1 MNSNVKNIFDIIEE
15 IKQNITDNQYKI
27 IMNNLMVLNG
37 GKKDIEQEII
47 LKHTIDQVCFL
58 YQYISF
64 IEDDNIKQIF
74 TNRIELLDSNLKK
87 LFNYNFEVISE

>member
-1 MNSNVKNIFDIIEE
+1 MNTNVKNIFDIIEE

-27 IMNNLMVLNG
+27 IMDNLMVLNRE
-37 GKKDIEQEII
+37 KIDIEQDII
-47 LKHTIDQVCFL
+47 LKYTIDQVCFL
-58 YQYISF
+58 YRYIPF

-74 TNRIELLDSNLKK
+74 TNCIELLDSNLKN

>member
-1 MNSNVKNIFDIIEE
+1 MNTNVECIYKIVEE

-27 IMNNLMVLNG
+27 IMDNLMVLNRE
-37 GKKDIEQEII
+37 KIDIEQDII

-58 YQYISF
+58 YQCISF

-74 TNRIELLDSNLKK
+74 TNRIELLDSNLKN
-87 LFNYNFEVISE
+87 LFNYDFEVISE

>member
-1 MNSNVKNIFDIIEE
+1 MNTNVECIYQVIEE

-27 IMNNLMVLNG
+27 IMDNLMVLNG
-37 GKKDIEQEII
+37 EKKDIEQEII

>member
-1 MNSNVKNIFDIIEE
+1 MNSNVKNIYQVIEE

-27 IMNNLMVLNG
+27 IMDNLMLLNG
-37 GKKDIEQEII
+37 KKKDIEQEII

-87 LFNYNFEVISE
+87 LFNYNFEVMSE

>member
-1 MNSNVKNIFDIIEE
+1 MNSNVECIYQVIEE

-27 IMNNLMVLNG
+27 IMDNLMVLNG
-37 GKKDIEQEII
+37 EKKDIEQEII